1 MLKTDIGLH
10 KMISGSFRIN
20 GDSVANTEQKG
31 TKSLGKFLS
40 AQSSIQF
47 FLFHHSKM
55 RLGQLLWKP
64 RKRKNNQNWT

>member
-1 MLKTDIGLH
+1 
-10 KMISGSFRIN
+10 MISGSFRIN

-40 AQSSIQF
+40 AQYSSEQYTIF
-47 FLFHHSKM
+47 SVSNVLEISFHHSKM

-64 RKRKNNQNWT
+64 RKRKQ